1 MRELVRVL
9 ILLVSVG
16 FSTADGQAQQ
26 PSTTSHQG
34 YMRCSLGTNQEL
46 IPVYLEPCQLPVSN
60 LACGEK
66 VTVLE
71 RHSPSWLKIQT
82 PDGITRYMR
91 SFTVSQA
98 PDKFVAF
105 DEGSDIPKS
114 NAADCSSLLSSP
126 VFRVGGGVSAPHPL
140 STPDPEYSD
149 EAREAGYQGSCDLR
163 VIVGTDGKIHD
174 IKVVRSVGHGLD
186 QKAMEAV
193 EQWKFSPAM
202 LTGRPVAVEISV
214 TVNFRVKDGRNSGTS
229 SH

>member
-98 PDKFVAF
+98 PDKFVALTKVPIF
-105 DEGSDIPKS
+105 RRVTPQIVR
-114 NAADCSSLLSSP
+114 LSSHLP
-126 VFRVGGGVSAPHPL
+126 SSALVVVSVHLIHFPHQ
-140 STPDPEYSD
+140 TPNTATKLAKP
-149 EAREAGYQGSCDLR
+149 AIREA
-163 VIVGTDGKIHD
+163 
-174 IKVVRSVGHGLD
+174 
-186 QKAMEAV
+186 A
-193 EQWKFSPAM
+193 
-202 LTGRPVAVEISV
+202 IS
-214 TVNFRVKDGRNSGTS
+214 G
-229 SH
+229 